1 MSFFL
6 ALPKKTVLELSKSL
20 PAVGMAEDIDFETWG
35 RKFVDA
41 IVSESIFVESIFLM
55 NVLSGNITILL
66 PSLGNQPRIERL
78 SQPSMKHIIFNS
90 FDKREWVG
98 WASKT
103 LMLKLYGE
111 IEAEKLAAA
120 TVEKC

>member
-6 ALPKKTVLELSKSL
+6 ALPKKTVIELSKSV

-41 IVSESIFVESIFLM
+41 IVSEAIFVESIFLM
-55 NVLSGNITILL
+55 NFLSGNFTISL

-78 SQPSMKHIIFNS
+78 SWPLMKRAS
-90 FDKREWVG
+90 FLIVWIRGNGLDGPVRH
-98 WASKT
+98 
-103 LMLKLYGE
+103 
-111 IEAEKLAAA
+111 
-120 TVEKC
+120 